1 MKTIQA
7 LMRVSRCLITL
18 LEAGYAV
25 QPLSVQHGGGL

>member
-7 LMRVSRCLITL
+7 LIRVARCFVTL